1 MSVDD
6 LNRLAR
12 KIDAGVEVL
21 IGEYLAKNGVPQ
33 SVQAVSHMAEDLFP
47 EVSRYRRKMYRQQVV
62 EMGKAAAAHGVEVS
76 PAKLD
81 SYDVNALYTALSDA
95 VGLTPK
101 SRAFVQVEFLDEE
114 TQKSVRRKVLIRKA
128 DAFDPVVV
136 DEVTKRLGARVG
148 RHIRSGARK
157 AVSNTAMV
165 GQARDARTKRPVKMG
180 YARVLSG
187 SENCSFCAMLA
198 SRGPVYSEDTVTRRR
213 DGRKYHDHCDCQGVL
228 VFKGYS
234 WEGEEQYRKLEAA
247 WMESDKG
254 DGSAA
259 TLARFN
265 QKIAETPGG
274 VQGVLDGAGRL
285 VLNGLRPK
293 SHERVTFERLVRRG
307 HVVEVLPV
315 STEEKVRTPDI
326 LVDGVP
332 TEVKART

>member
-1 MSVDD
+1 MV
-6 LNRLAR
+6 
-12 KIDAGVEVL
+12 
-21 IGEYLAKNGVPQ
+21 
-33 SVQAVSHMAEDLFP
+33 
-47 EVSRYRRKMYRQQVV
+47 
-62 EMGKAAAAHGVEVS
+62 GKAR
-76 PAKLD
+76 D
-81 SYDVNALYTALSDA
+81 S
-95 VGLTPK
+95 
-101 SRAFVQVEFLDEE
+101 
-114 TQKSVRRKVLIRKA
+114 
-128 DAFDPVVV
+128 
-136 DEVTKRLGARVG
+136 
-148 RHIRSGARK
+148 RSK
-157 AVSNTAMV
+157 
-165 GQARDARTKRPVKMG
+165 QPVKMG

-254 DGSAA
+254 EGSAA
-259 TLARFN
+259 TLVRFN

-332 TEVKART
+332 TEVKAPEGNSKGTVVQLLRKGRNQSKELVVDLHRSELPMEEALRQVEEAMRRYTGIRTVTIISRAGVFERRSRG